1 MTESRQS
8 DQAEQPEPEPTN
20 RAERRAQGKKAKA
33 TQQFPDQQQQRFHG
47 RSGVQSPRQYGR
59 RRSG

>member
-8 DQAEQPEPEPTN
+8 DQPEQPEPTN
-20 RAERRAQGKKAKA
+20 RAERRAQGKKARA
-33 TQQFPDQQQQRFHG
+33 TQQSPDQQQRFHG

>member
-1 MTESRQS
+1 MSESRQS
-8 DQAEQPEPEPTN
+8 EQPEQPEQPAPAN

-33 TQQFPDQQQQRFHG
+33 TQHFPDQQQRFHG
-47 RSGVQSPRQYGR
+47 RGGVQSPRQYGR